1 MKRIL
6 IVDDEQNMVAAM
18 EMLFQG
24 EGYETTT
31 AKHGG
36 EALEIVRGGERFDVI
51 LSDMRMPDMGGTDLL
66 RALHEEAITTPF
78 VLITAY
84 GTIEN
89 AVEAMKLG
97 AVDVVTKPFNK
108 EVLLAL
114 ISRICRIESLK
125 EENKLLKEALRLDS
139 FMYDSEVMR
148 EIQSVIDKVGPV
160 PTPVLIT
167 GESGT
172 GKEIVA
178 RLLHERYAGEFERK
192 PFVSVNCP
200 AVPET
205 LLESELFGYRKGA
218 FTGATSD
225 YKGKVGIADGGTLF
239 FDEIGD
245 LPLGLQP
252 KLLRLLENK
261 TYEPLGTG
269 APRKVDIRVL
279 CATNKELKKLVHEG
293 GFREDLFYRINTIT
307 IALPPLRERA
317 TDIPLL
323 AGLFLEQF
331 SHELG
336 KRISGFGKGALEKL
350 CRYAW
355 PGNVRELKN
364 VIERAVVLCTGVTIE
379 QKDLPAELREEY
391 HASFE
396 ADGNKLANLERRL
409 LVEALEKSGW
419 NASEA
424 ARKLGITR
432 NTIRYRIQKYDL
444 DGGRISP

>member
-1 MKRIL
+1 
-6 IVDDEQNMVAAM
+6 
-18 EMLFQG
+18 
-24 EGYETTT
+24 
-31 AKHGG
+31 
-36 EALEIVRGGERFDVI
+36 
-51 LSDMRMPDMGGTDLL
+51 
-66 RALHEEAITTPF
+66 
-78 VLITAY
+78 
-84 GTIEN
+84 
-89 AVEAMKLG
+89 
-97 AVDVVTKPFNK
+97 
-108 EVLLAL
+108 
-114 ISRICRIESLK
+114 
-125 EENKLLKEALRLDS
+125 
-139 FMYDSEVMR
+139 
-148 EIQSVIDKVGPV
+148 
-160 PTPVLIT
+160 
-167 GESGT
+167 
-172 GKEIVA
+172 
-178 RLLHERYAGEFERK
+178 
-192 PFVSVNCP
+192 VSVNCP
-200 AVPET
+200 AVPES

-293 GFREDLFYRINTIT
+293 KFREDLFYRINTIT

-317 TDIPLL
+317 GDIAPL
-323 AGLFLEQF
+323 AGVFLERF
-331 SHELG
+331 SQELG
-336 KRISGFGKGALEKL
+336 KSIDGFGKGVLDKL
-350 CRYAW
+350 CRYKW

-364 VIERAVVLCTGVTIE
+364 VVERAVVLCTGVTIE

-391 HASFE
+391 PALE
-396 ADGNKLANLERRL
+396 IEGNKLASLERRL

>member
-1 MKRIL
+1 
-6 IVDDEQNMVAAM
+6 
-18 EMLFQG
+18 
-24 EGYETTT
+24 
-31 AKHGG
+31 
-36 EALEIVRGGERFDVI
+36 
-51 LSDMRMPDMGGTDLL
+51 
-66 RALHEEAITTPF
+66 
-78 VLITAY
+78 
-84 GTIEN
+84 
-89 AVEAMKLG
+89 
-97 AVDVVTKPFNK
+97 
-108 EVLLAL
+108 
-114 ISRICRIESLK
+114 
-125 EENKLLKEALRLDS
+125 
-139 FMYDSEVMR
+139 
-148 EIQSVIDKVGPV
+148 
-160 PTPVLIT
+160 
-167 GESGT
+167 
-172 GKEIVA
+172 VA
-178 RLLHERYAGEFERK
+178 RLLHERYAGEFDRK

-200 AVPET
+200 AVPEA

-269 APRKVDIRVL
+269 TPRKVDIRVL
-279 CATNKELKKLVHEG
+279 CATNKELKKLVHG
-293 GFREDLFYRINTIT
+293 SRFREDLFYRINTIT

-317 TDIPLL
+317 ADIPLL
-323 AGLFLEQF
+323 AGVFLERF
-331 SHELG
+331 SQELG
-336 KRISGFGKGALEKL
+336 KNITGFGKGALEKL
-350 CRYAW
+350 CHYEW

-364 VIERAVVLCTGVTIE
+364 VVERAVVLCTGAIIE
-379 QKDLPAELREEY
+379 LKDLPAELREE
-391 HASFE
+391 SFHPDPGM
-396 ADGNKLANLERRL
+396 DGNKLASVERRL